1 LAVERIVNLDP
12 HRAYEELK
20 RLLYQENCK
29 VTNEQPPNSITVEHG
44 SSWWYFHPRDIK
56 KRVTFILYFYDS
68 KTKIVA
74 TTVLSGAIVA
84 GYLVGIFIGLLFGV
98 FFLINATWAE
108 AIGGLAWA
116 KFFWTLSILMF
127 VLAILDIVSLI
138 YYNERREVFAEE
150 ILRILP

>member
-1 LAVERIVNLDP
+1 LVVERIVNLDP

-20 RLLYQENCK
+20 RLLYQENCR
-29 VTNEQPPNSITVEHG
+29 VINEQPPNNIVEHG

-56 KRVTFILYFYDS
+56 KKVTFTLYLYDS

-74 TTVLSGAIVA
+74 TTVLSDAIVT
-84 GYLVGIFIGLLFGV
+84 GYLVGILIRLLFGV

-108 AIGGLAWA
+108 AIGGLVWA